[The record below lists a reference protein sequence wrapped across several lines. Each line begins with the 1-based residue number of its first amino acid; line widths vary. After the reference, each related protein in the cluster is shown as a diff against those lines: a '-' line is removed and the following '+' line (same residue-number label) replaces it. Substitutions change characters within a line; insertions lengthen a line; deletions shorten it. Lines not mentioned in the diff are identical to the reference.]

1 MDTIGEIRLFAGTY
15 APTGW
20 VFCDGQSLEISNYYS
35 LFQLIGTAY
44 GGDAIQYFNV
54 PDLQS
59 RTPIGA
65 GQGTGLPN
73 YSLGETGGTEKNAL
87 TTDNLPAHNHT
98 YTGFGIAVS
107 SEDGHKASPAGNY
120 PAVNGSPLY
129 STVTDSV
136 MAPASHT
143 LTVGNTGAASPMAN
157 VQPYLTISYIIC
169 CDGIY
174 PST

>member
-1 MDTIGEIRLFAGTY
+1 MGEIRLFAGTY
-15 APTGW
+15 APIGW
-20 VFCDGQSLEISNYYS
+20 VFCDGRALRIAEHDA
-35 LFQLIGTAY
+35 LFQLIGTTY
-44 GGDAIQYFNV
+44 GGNGYEEFKV

-65 GQGTGLPN
+65 GQGAGLPN
-73 YSLGETGGTEKNAL
+73 YSLGETGGEEKNKL

-107 SEDGHKASPAGNY
+107 SEDGHKPSPAGNF

-129 STVTDSV
+129 STITDNL

-143 LTVGNTGAASPMAN
+143 LTVGNTGTALPIAN
-157 VQPYLTISYIIC
+157 IQPYLTISYIIC
-169 CDGIY
+169 CDGVY